1 MAVQLQEDVLPAVIP
16 RRLPRSFTK
25 ERDWPSQ
32 GEWTYEDYERLP
44 DDGLRYEIIF
54 GGLYMTPAPGFD
66 HQFAVMRLLVLLERF
81 ISEPQLGLALAAPFE
96 VRLPDIAA
104 VVQPDL
110 LFVASGREPSSGD
123 QAFSG
128 APDLIVEVLSPSTM
142 RTDRVVKFSAY
153 ERAGVREY
161 WLVNPLARLVEVYAL
176 SEDDAY
182 EVYELHGEFISG
194 STVTSRVLPGLTFH
208 VDDLFPDQ

>member
-1 MAVQLQEDVLPAVIP
+1 
-16 RRLPRSFTK
+16 
-25 ERDWPSQ
+25 
-32 GEWTYEDYERLP
+32 
-44 DDGLRYEIIF
+44 
-54 GGLYMTPAPGFD
+54 
-66 HQFAVMRLLVLLERF
+66 
-81 ISEPQLGLALAAPFE
+81 
-96 VRLPDIAA
+96 

-128 APDLIVEVLSPSTM
+128 APDLIVEVLSPSTT

-176 SEDDAY
+176 SEDDASEDDAS

-194 STVTSRVLPGLTFH
+194 STVTSQVLPGLTFH
-208 VDDLFPDQ
+208 VDDLFPSQ